1 MAGLKF
7 ELAVNSET
15 LKKQRKAKLNMA
27 SRVLIL
33 LGGNGPERR
42 VVRQIRRRSM
52 VRGCLVSGQGG
63 LFFCRP
69 LRRREI

>member
-15 LKKQRKAKLNMA
+15 LRKPKKAKLNMA

-42 VVRQIRRRSM
+42 VVKQIRRRSM
-52 VRGCLVSGQGG
+52 VRGCLVSGRGG
-63 LFFCRP
+63 LVFCRP